1 MITKDSDYLN
11 NKLRQLKTSVLNKQQ
26 YETTEQPR
34 QNPNVSSQK
43 FISTIDQQSSQYND
57 PRVQP
62 RVTFQ
67 VEPNLPTYKMGSPI
81 NQPAYRQ
88 VPYSNPQFN
97 SPAQAMNQS
106 DHKRPH
112 STQILD
118 GFKQADHSFSNLRGQ
133 PQQNGSGA
141 YLSDSRVGFNN
152 MDPKVK
158 TVHASNSRSFVNTEA
173 PFDYI
178 RSDVNYPPVNLAPD
192 YTFRQPSTILRQ
204 SEVPLRTTNVLGS
217 GFDRSYHQP
226 VQSQVHYQPNSLT
239 PDNDVLKTLN
249 NQSFMEKHEGKI
261 VQEMTQKLQLQF
273 DHNNRLGEDIMSLR
287 RALDNERKRLQQM
300 DGQYRE
306 EFKHMKQSE
315 ADSVVALQNLDSRLY
330 EIDQSS
336 RIDDDRH
343 SKMQTDLEKMQVENE
358 MLRGELKRLGE
369 ITSEKILDLEN
380 NINSVARMKDFELE
394 NFNMEKEK
402 VGNSAEFVIEQ
413 MKVHFNE
420 RTAKIEEHTRK
431 IQLDKDKLATDLRTV
446 TEELKVFNFNA
457 DQKINNTMNLVIQE
471 ESEKHQTEVKE
482 IENKVRIEEDEI
494 ARINRRNQ
502 ELLNKLQ
509 TMERDGKNR
518 IMSRKNEN
526 TRLKEDLNNF
536 EQNYNKL
543 LIQVS
548 NENREYEKKKDLIE
562 MLKDDHEE
570 VHNKSQMLD
579 QRYDEEMHNIQAG
592 HEDNLQDLES
602 NYGVMREREQRLVQA
617 IRDESDRLF
626 DLQKRHGEII
636 EEIQRNFNV
645 TLENQFGKERR

>member
-1 MITKDSDYLN
+1 
-11 NKLRQLKTSVLNKQQ
+11 
-26 YETTEQPR
+26 
-34 QNPNVSSQK
+34 
-43 FISTIDQQSSQYND
+43 
-57 PRVQP
+57 
-62 RVTFQ
+62 
-67 VEPNLPTYKMGSPI
+67 
-81 NQPAYRQ
+81 
-88 VPYSNPQFN
+88 
-97 SPAQAMNQS
+97 
-106 DHKRPH
+106 
-112 STQILD
+112 
-118 GFKQADHSFSNLRGQ
+118 
-133 PQQNGSGA
+133 
-141 YLSDSRVGFNN
+141 
-152 MDPKVK
+152 
-158 TVHASNSRSFVNTEA
+158 
-173 PFDYI
+173 
-178 RSDVNYPPVNLAPD
+178 
-192 YTFRQPSTILRQ
+192 
-204 SEVPLRTTNVLGS
+204 
-217 GFDRSYHQP
+217 
-226 VQSQVHYQPNSLT
+226 
-239 PDNDVLKTLN
+239 
-249 NQSFMEKHEGKI
+249 
-261 VQEMTQKLQLQF
+261 
-273 DHNNRLGEDIMSLR
+273 
-287 RALDNERKRLQQM
+287 
-300 DGQYRE
+300 
-306 EFKHMKQSE
+306 
-315 ADSVVALQNLDSRLY
+315 
-330 EIDQSS
+330 
-336 RIDDDRH
+336 
-343 SKMQTDLEKMQVENE
+343 

-471 ESEKHQTEVKE
+471 ESEKHQAEVKE

-592 HEDNLQDLES
+592 HEDNLQDLERD
-602 NYGVMREREQRLVQA
+602 YGVMREREQRLVQA

>member
-26 YETTEQPR
+26 YEPNEPLR
-34 QNPNVSSQK
+34 QTPVPSSQK
-43 FISTIDQQSSQYND
+43 FISTIDQHASQYND
-57 PRVQP
+57 PRVNP

-67 VEPNLPTYKMGSPI
+67 TEPNLPAYKVVSPSNPPTYD
-81 NQPAYRQ
+81 R

-97 SPAQAMNQS
+97 SPAQTIYQS
-106 DHKRPH
+106 DQKRPH
-112 STQILD
+112 STQVLD
-118 GFKQADHSFSNLRGQ
+118 GFKQADQSFSNLRGF
-133 PQQNGSGA
+133 PTQNNNGT
-141 YLSDSRVGFNN
+141 YLNDSRTPFNN
-152 MDPKVK
+152 LEPTVK
-158 TVHASNSRSFVNTEA
+158 TIHASNSRSFVNTET
-173 PFDYI
+173 PFDYK
-178 RSDVNYPPVNLAPD
+178 RSEANYPPINVATD

-217 GFDRSYHQP
+217 GVDRSYHLPTQT
-226 VQSQVHYQPNSLT
+226 QVPYSPTPTT
-239 PDNDVLKTLN
+239 PDNDVLKSLN
-249 NQSFMEKHEGKI
+249 NQSFMEKHEGKL
-261 VQEMTQKLQLQF
+261 VQEMTQKLAAQF
-273 DHNNRLGEDIMSLR
+273 DKNNRLGEEIMTLR
-287 RALDNERKRLQQM
+287 RSLDNERQRLAQM

-306 EFKHMKQSE
+306 EFKHMRQSE
-315 ADSVVALQNLDSRLY
+315 ADSGMALQNLESRIY
-330 EIDQSS
+330 EIDQNS
-336 RIDDDRH
+336 RVDEDRH
-343 SKMQTDLEKMQVENE
+343 SKMETDLEKIQVENE

-402 VGNSAEFVIEQ
+402 VGNSAEFVVEQ

-431 IQLDKDKLATDLRTV
+431 IQMDKDKLANDLRTV

-471 ESEKHQTEVKE
+471 EQEKHQAEVKE
-482 IENKVRIEEDEI
+482 VESKVRLEEDEI

-509 TMERDGKNR
+509 TMEREGKNR

-548 NENREYEKKKDLIE
+548 NENREYEKKKDHIE

-579 QRYDEEMHNIQAG
+579 HRYDEEMHNIQAG
-592 HEDNLQDLES
+592 HEENLQDLERD
-602 NYGVMREREQRLVQA
+602 YGGLKEKEQRLLQA
-617 IRDESDRLF
+617 IRDENDRLF

-645 TLENQFGKERR
+645 TLENQFAKERR